1 MCDCARKSHAH
12 DMRQCSAKKERI
24 DVGGWLRVY
33 GGAAAHNWIAA
44 AIILEGTAGII
55 GLRLLSLTV
64 KLV

>member
-1 MCDCARKSHAH
+1 
-12 DMRQCSAKKERI
+12 MRQCSAKKERI

-44 AIILEGTAGII
+44 AIILEGTAGNI